1 MLAIN
6 IDDVINVLNTCKPY
20 LIALGVILAAV
31 IIITVAVMKLQKPKK
46 KFARAQS
53 WIAFLAAL
61 VVIVNMICWGP
72 MSSMIS
78 LATGAGT
85 IAEETSAAATELCED
100 IADEG
105 IVLLENKNNTLP
117 LAEGTKLNV
126 FGWSSTNPVY
136 GGTGSGSLSD
146 SYPTVSLLEGLE
158 NAGFEVNQELV
169 DFYTEYRA
177 DRPMVGM
184 WGQDWT
190 IPEPTMDEYEAAGV
204 FESAK
209 EYSDK
214 AVVVIARSGG
224 EGADLP
230 TSLDPEVEDTFNAE
244 GGMFGAS
251 GLRYSENKDDLDA
264 SKHFLE
270 LTNRESA
277 MLERV
282 TSEYDDVIV
291 VVNAANAME
300 LGFVEEYDS
309 ISSVLW
315 CPGTG
320 QSGFNSLGSI
330 LAGEINPSAKTS
342 DTFVRDLTATPTF
355 NNFGNFKYD
364 NMSEFDTSEGGASFV
379 NYTDGIYVGYRFWE
393 TAAEEGFIDYDDAVQ
408 YPFGYGLSYTT
419 FEQEMGDLNV
429 SDGNISVDVTITNT
443 GDVAGKDVAEIYYN
457 PPYTN
462 GGIEKASV
470 NLIGF
475 AKTGILEPGQSET
488 VTIEFTAEE
497 MASYDDINAK
507 AYVLEA
513 GDYEISLRTD
523 SHTVVDTK
531 IYTVDE
537 TVTYGESNP
546 RSTDE
551 VAATNLFDEARGDVT
566 YLSRAD
572 GFANYDEATAA
583 PTNFTMS
590 DEVKATFYLSLIH
603 I

>member
-429 SDGNISVDVTITNT
+429 CLLYTSD
-443 GDVAGKDVAEIYYN
+443 AA
-457 PPYTN
+457 
-462 GGIEKASV
+462 
-470 NLIGF
+470 
-475 AKTGILEPGQSET
+475 
-488 VTIEFTAEE
+488 
-497 MASYDDINAK
+497 DD
-507 AYVLEA
+507 
-513 GDYEISLRTD
+513 
-523 SHTVVDTK
+523 
-531 IYTVDE
+531 
-537 TVTYGESNP
+537 
-546 RSTDE
+546 
-551 VAATNLFDEARGDVT
+551 
-566 YLSRAD
+566 
-572 GFANYDEATAA
+572 
-583 PTNFTMS
+583 
-590 DEVKATFYLSLIH
+590 
-603 I
+603 

>member
-282 TSEYDDVIV
+282 
-291 VVNAANAME
+291 
-300 LGFVEEYDS
+300 
-309 ISSVLW
+309 
-315 CPGTG
+315 
-320 QSGFNSLGSI
+320 I
-330 LAGEINPSAKTS
+330 L
-342 DTFVRDLTATPTF
+342 
-355 NNFGNFKYD
+355 
-364 NMSEFDTSEGGASFV
+364 NMMM
-379 NYTDGIYVGYRFWE
+379 
-393 TAAEEGFIDYDDAVQ
+393 
-408 YPFGYGLSYTT
+408 L
-419 FEQEMGDLNV
+419 
-429 SDGNISVDVTITNT
+429 
-443 GDVAGKDVAEIYYN
+443 
-457 PPYTN
+457 
-462 GGIEKASV
+462 
-470 NLIGF
+470 
-475 AKTGILEPGQSET
+475 
-488 VTIEFTAEE
+488 
-497 MASYDDINAK
+497 
-507 AYVLEA
+507 
-513 GDYEISLRTD
+513 
-523 SHTVVDTK
+523 
-531 IYTVDE
+531 
-537 TVTYGESNP
+537 
-546 RSTDE
+546 
-551 VAATNLFDEARGDVT
+551 
-566 YLSRAD
+566 
-572 GFANYDEATAA
+572 
-583 PTNFTMS
+583 
-590 DEVKATFYLSLIH
+590 
-603 I
+603 